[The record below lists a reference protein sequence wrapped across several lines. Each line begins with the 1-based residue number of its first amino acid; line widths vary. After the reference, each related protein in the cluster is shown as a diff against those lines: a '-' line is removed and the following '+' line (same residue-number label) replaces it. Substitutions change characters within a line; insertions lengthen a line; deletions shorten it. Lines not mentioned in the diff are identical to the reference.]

1 MHRFLL
7 TPRWWGINLF
17 VVLGVPFCLFMGT
30 WQLGRFEDRV
40 ATHEEATSAR
50 PADRAAA
57 PLDSLLP
64 VDKNTSGRIA
74 SVSGEYADQ
83 LLVPE
88 RRLDGKS
95 GFYVLTLLRTDTGKA
110 VPVVRGWLPGTADAG
125 RAPAA
130 PTGRVEVTGALQ
142 ASESSSSKGVYSSGG
157 LPAGQLGVIGAA
169 SLVNIV
175 PYGLYDAW
183 LTVQTPADGML
194 PVAGA
199 GSGQHRARPQ
209 GLPEPR
215 LHRRVVRLRRVR
227 AVHVVPALPA
237 RGGDP
242 ARRGGRAAGGAG
254 ARSGGAA
261 AARGDGYVS
270 RSPRG
275 PLRLRRLRQR
285 DDARPVDRPAA
296 RVGDHRL
303 RGRCPG
309 SAVLGVCDTSTPTGS
324 GAGAG
329 AGWGS
334 GSFAI
339 AAPPSTAAADEPP
352 CGGLAPDEPPLGASL
367 APVQPFPE
375 GTHAKRT
382 SYAAFGASSIS
393 GASAEGSGS
402 SPVAGSPVAWP
413 TTATPEPVPPGPVPA
428 ASAVTVSGPRTV
440 QPRAETLVTLK
451 LP

>member
-64 VDKNTSGRIA
+64 VDKNTSGRLA

-110 VPVVRGWLPGTADAG
+110 VPVVRGWLPGAPDAG

-157 LPAGQLGVIGAA
+157 LPAGQLGVIGSA

-194 PVAGA
+194 PVPAQAPVNTGLDLKAFQNLGYTGEWFVFAAFVLFMWFRLYRREVETLRDAEAG
-199 GSGQHRARPQ
+199 
-209 GLPEPR
+209 LLEEPEP
-215 LHRRVVRLRRVR
+215 
-227 AVHVVPALPA
+227 
-237 RGGDP
+237 G
-242 ARRGGRAAGGAG
+242 
-254 ARSGGAA
+254 
-261 AARGDGYVS
+261 
-270 RSPRG
+270 
-275 PLRLRRLRQR
+275 
-285 DDARPVDRPAA
+285 
-296 RVGDHRL
+296 
-303 RGRCPG
+303 
-309 SAVLGVCDTSTPTGS
+309 
-324 GAGAG
+324 
-329 AGWGS
+329 
-334 GSFAI
+334 
-339 AAPPSTAAADEPP
+339 
-352 CGGLAPDEPPLGASL
+352 
-367 APVQPFPE
+367 
-375 GTHAKRT
+375 
-382 SYAAFGASSIS
+382 
-393 GASAEGSGS
+393 
-402 SPVAGSPVAWP
+402 
-413 TTATPEPVPPGPVPA
+413 PGPAEQPQPAGTA
-428 ASAVTVSGPRTV
+428 ASAAGTAGP
-440 QPRAETLVTLK
+440 AK
-451 LP
+451 D